1 MQQNLINHFMKIYLF
16 KKDLRENLYS
26 FLRKCGYAPLHG
38 SFVKVLSGS
47 GYPRFHLYLN
57 EADDKYILNLH
68 LDQKRPSYGKE
79 TAHSGEYNGEIV
91 EKEAERIREL
101 I

>member
-1 MQQNLINHFMKIYLF
+1 MKIYLS
-16 KKDLRENLYS
+16 KKDLKENLYS
-26 FLRKCGYAPLHG
+26 FLRRCGYAPFHD
-38 SFVKVLSGS
+38 SFIRVLSGS
-47 GYPRFHLYLN
+47 GYPRFHLYPN
-57 EADDKYILNLH
+57 ETDDKYILNLH

-79 TAHSGEYNGEIV
+79 TTHSGEYSGEII